1 MVIEELTLEEKIG
14 QLFII
19 ELDEKEITDRTVEMI
34 QKYKIGGFI
43 LYAKNYQSYEEML
56 KIINRLK
63 EINQVN
69 KIPLWIAIDQ
79 EGGRVNRM
87 PKEVKA
93 LKNAFDI
100 AKTKDMDLV
109 KKSGEV
115 IGKMLKETGVNINFA
130 PVLDIKRFKDIHAI
144 GNRCYGEN
152 AKDVETYGIE
162 VMKQM
167 QNQGIVS
174 VIKHFPGHGRTKKD
188 SHFFLPTIR
197 TKQKKLEETDMHPF
211 QVAIQEGADAI
222 MVGHIKVKSLD
233 ANYPASLSDKIIGQK
248 LREEWNYQGLV
259 VTDDIKMLGI
269 RIRYL
274 MIEAVRHAVLAGVNV
289 LIAGLPY
296 EKIIK
301 LMKKVDNRVSRLKI
315 PIGYLN
321 RSVAV
326 TLEMKKKYGLTD
338 EPSKG
343 MNVEK
348 VNQEIEEINQKVCEY
363 QQKEKGEI

>member
-14 QLFII
+14 QLFMI
-19 ELDEKEITDRTVEMI
+19 ELDEKGIDDKTIEMI

-43 LYAKNYQSYEEML
+43 LYSKNYQSYEEMVRM
-56 KIINRLK
+56 INQLK

-87 PKEVKA
+87 PKEVVP

-100 AKTKDMDLV
+100 AKTKDIELV
-109 KKSGEV
+109 KKSGQV
-115 IGKMLKETGVNINFA
+115 MGKMLKETGINMNFA

-152 AKDVETYGIE
+152 VQEVETYGIE
-162 VMKQM
+162 VMKQI
-167 QNQGIVS
+167 QKKGIVS

-197 TKQKKLEETDMHPF
+197 TRQEELEETDMHPF
-211 QVAIQEGADAI
+211 QRAIQEGADAI
-222 MVGHIKVKSLD
+222 MVGHIKVKKMD
-233 ANYPASLSDKIIGQK
+233 EKYPASLSEKIVGQK
-248 LREEWNYQGLV
+248 LRTDWNYKGLV

-269 RIRYL
+269 RIRYS
-274 MIEAVRHAVLAGVNV
+274 MIKAVQYAVLAGVNM
-289 LIAGLPY
+289 LIVGLPY

-301 LMKKVDNRVSRLKI
+301 LIRKVDNKVSRLKI

-326 TLEMKKKYGLTD
+326 TLEMKKKYGLVD
-338 EPSKG
+338 EKSKG
-343 MNVEK
+343 MNLQEI
-348 VNQEIEEINQKVCEY
+348 NQEIEDINQKVVEH
-363 QQKEKGEI
+363 QNEK